1 MLANIEQALLVL
13 SVDIESPAPMASREQ
28 QREVRN
34 VAHQMIRLLDKHQL
48 AATWAVADP
57 GAEWAI
63 AQVFD
68 ANVPHE
74 LAIQGNAVWPHSPLS
89 RVDFAG
95 KLYRNL
101 ESAARHEIRVRS
113 IVGLEIAP
121 EHSDLLVKN
130 EITTLRSPR
139 TSYSRAVQWSEPR
152 SVRFGVWNFPE
163 SCRFPLEKS
172 WISDLTTMSFQRAVR
187 AAAAGRRSLHVAM
200 DARRVA
206 QSPVYHLKCLE
217 GLLECIT
224 KYRHSRQLV
233 PMTLHGVATT
243 LAQRPLYRSSCS
255 ILRAA

>member
-1 MLANIEQALLVL
+1 MLANMERPLLVL
-13 SVDIESPAPMASREQ
+13 SVDLESPVPIASREQ

-34 VAHQMIRLLDKHQL
+34 VAHQMIRLLERHQL

-57 GAEWAI
+57 GADWAM
-63 AQVFD
+63 AEVFD

-95 KLYRNL
+95 KLHRSL
-101 ESAARHEIRVRS
+101 DSAARHEIRVRS
-113 IVGLEIAP
+113 IVGLDVAP

-130 EITTLRSPR
+130 EITTLRTPR
-139 TSYSRAVQWSEPR
+139 TSYSRAVQWSGPR

-187 AAAAGRRSLHVAM
+187 AAAAGRHSLHVAL
-200 DARRVA
+200 DARRVS
-206 QSPVYHLKCLE
+206 QSAVYHLKCLE
-217 GLLECIT
+217 GLLECIS

-233 PMTLHGVATT
+233 PMTLSGMATA